1 MYSDVD
7 YCRYKTVLSQ
17 FKNLTRLFI
26 LSTSIISSF
35 AFAGAAEDRTRDI
48 HEAVNDSKYS
58 SATGKNYTVGG
69 VKSTNG
75 TVSARVDQRVIV
87 GGSSAEVKTKV
98 SFPVDYKDLAKKAGK
113 LARGAGGLYLADK
126 AFQGLMDGVDYVLD
140 PKNNT
145 IVKKP
150 DENFAE
156 PYHEYYFNNGSD
168 GKKYA
173 SVSAAGSA
181 FLAVLKRAD
190 PGYYNDKTITGYTL
204 KTIDLYEM
212 NLSSGQKYNIN
223 RIKNPSYNPSA
234 PPPQGTPVTPAEM
247 EDAFY
252 KWMINNPTPVT
263 DPVTTYIYSPKS
275 AQTGQAQPSSADPS
289 FGPNEITDEMMDNY
303 IRNRDLALNKP
314 GSYEIGDSTRPD
326 PAKDPENTVKEETLP
341 DGSKK
346 KTETKIETL
355 PDGSTKKTVK
365 ETITTPDGKSET
377 KTSVEESSPQVPAKL
392 PAACEYFAT
401 LCDWMNWTKENTE
414 TPEDNDIPKIEK
426 IDVGQLDT
434 GTFKATA
441 GCPSPIR
448 VPVSFGK
455 GGNVEISYEPLCQ
468 FATKW
473 SFVAPLIGFLS
484 GAMIIVGVGRKGE
497 DSEL

>member
-7 YCRYKTVLSQ
+7 YCRHKTVLSQ

-35 AFAGAAEDRTRDI
+35 AFASDLAPPKDYRADSI
-48 HEAVNDSKYS
+48 INDVKNSKYS

-69 VKSTNG
+69 VSSNNG
-75 TVSARVDQRVIV
+75 TVSARVDQRVVV

-140 PKNNT
+140 PNNNT
-145 IVKKP
+145 IQKP
-150 DENFAE
+150 N
-156 PYHEYYFNNGSD
+156 P
-168 GKKYA
+168 
-173 SVSAAGSA
+173 AATDT
-181 FLAVLKRAD
+181 D
-190 PGYYNDKTITGYTL
+190 PSSPSNPTIYYNNQHRNLVATTPEGVCKLSGYTFKRDGSWL
-204 KTIDLYEM
+204 WCVAGNGGRDQVQAKP
-212 NLSSGQKYNIN
+212 
-223 RIKNPSYNPSA
+223 NPAYNPSA
-234 PPPQGTPVTPAEM
+234 PKPPSHVPASQAEV

-252 KWMINNPTPVT
+252 KWMINNPTSVT

-275 AQTGQAQPSSADPS
+275 TQTGQAQPSSADPS

-377 KTSVEESSPQVPAKL
+377 KTSVEESSPQIPAKL